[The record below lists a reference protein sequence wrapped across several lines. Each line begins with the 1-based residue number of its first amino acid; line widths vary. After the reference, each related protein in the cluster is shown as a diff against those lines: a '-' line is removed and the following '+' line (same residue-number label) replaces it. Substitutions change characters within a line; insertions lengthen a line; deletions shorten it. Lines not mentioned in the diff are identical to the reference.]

1 MFLRGFWKTH
11 FIPLVSFYIPGI
23 YQKSSGFLMF
33 SRGVESSQ
41 QNEMGKCINYMKTFE
56 IFRLNLRP
64 FKISLVSLKRESTE
78 FSQAV
83 ISLGLLGKS
92 FEWKHRTTLCLL
104 VFTEAITRRRS
115 IKKFSGQFRKIHWKK
130 AVSEP

>member
-1 MFLRGFWKTH
+1 
-11 FIPLVSFYIPGI
+11 
-23 YQKSSGFLMF
+23 MF
-33 SRGVESSQ
+33 SRGIESSQ

-83 ISLGLLGKS
+83 ISLGLFGKS
-92 FEWKHRTTLCLL
+92 FE
-104 VFTEAITRRRS
+104 
-115 IKKFSGQFRKIHWKK
+115 
-130 AVSEP
+130 

>member
-1 MFLRGFWKTH
+1 MFLCGFWKTH
-11 FIPLVSFYIPGI
+11 FIPLDSFYIPWI

-33 SRGVESSQ
+33 SRGIESSQ

-83 ISLGLLGKS
+83 ISLGLFGKS

-104 VFTEAITRRRS
+104 VFTEAITRRLS
-115 IKKFSGQFRKIHWKK
+115 IKKFSGQFRKINWKK

>member
-1 MFLRGFWKTH
+1 MFLCGFWKTH
-11 FIPLVSFYIPGI
+11 FIPLDSFYIPWI

-33 SRGVESSQ
+33 SRGIESSQ

-104 VFTEAITRRRS
+104 VFTEAITRRLS
-115 IKKFSGQFRKIHWKK
+115 IKKFSGQFRKINWKK